1 MARTID
7 KTEVARKMFDEGEGD
22 DLMIEAERSTKRV
35 TIREESNVSLIKRR
49 SPARFIPLSSI
60 VKRSDAQVR
69 LVDFDPE
76 KYPEDKSLLES
87 IRNRGVVTPVMV
99 KEYLEDDDDLL
110 AEARYELI
118 YGHRRVSACKVLGFT
133 TIPAFIVDSAVNS
146 AEVTMTENTGVR
158 TLNAYERARE
168 FADYLASHDISIR
181 AFADRNGYHHSYVSE
196 MVAAYRKA
204 QECPDIEALFKDGL
218 LRYQFVPALADI
230 YRESGK
236 RDRDLLIG
244 TLPELSTKQTRE
256 LIDYYRTAGNAAGY
270 LKESGNNPV
279 SVPSSSDPVQE
290 EKKTVPVQEQLWD
303 ALESDKGYTAKQ
315 AVTYGCTEEDV
326 KKAVKICRNGNA
338 GPEDLRCMLLI
349 RKNGGKISDR
359 TLAVLRRV
367 SEDSNT
373 RKAVSLY
380 IAAYEKLDRQK
391 AACRKRFG
399 SAFPAGSEDAE
410 VLDRLLGFLPGD
422 LKKDNM

>member
-7 KTEVARKMFDEGEGD
+7 KTEVARKMFDEGEQD
-22 DLMIEAERSTKRV
+22 DLMIEAERSAKRV
-35 TIREESNVSLIKRR
+35 TIREESNVSIIKRR
-49 SPARFIPLSSI
+49 SPAQFIPLSSI

-87 IRNRGVVTPVMV
+87 IRNRGLVSPVAV

-110 AEARYELI
+110 AEAKYELI
-118 YGHRRVSACKVLGFT
+118 YGHRRVSACKVLGWT
-133 TIPAFIVDSAVNS
+133 TIPAFIIDSTVNS

-168 FADYLASHDISIR
+168 FANYLASHDSSIR

-244 TLPELSTKQTRE
+244 ILPELSTKQTRE

-270 LKESGNNPV
+270 LNESGNNPV
-279 SVPSSSDPVQE
+279 SVSSGDPVQE
-290 EKKTVPVQEQLWD
+290 AKKTVPVPEELWN
-303 ALESDKGYTAKQ
+303 ALESDKRYTAKQ
-315 AVTYGCTEEDV
+315 AGTYGCTEEDV
-326 KKAVKICRNGNA
+326 RKAVKICRSGNA

-349 RKNGGKISDR
+349 RKNGGKISER
-359 TLAVLRRV
+359 TLDVLRRV

-373 RKAVSLY
+373 QKALSLY
-380 IAAYEKLDRQK
+380 IAAYEKLDKQK

-399 SAFPAGSEDAE
+399 SAVHAGSEEAE
-410 VLDRLLGFLPGD
+410 ILDRLLGIQPGD

>member
-1 MARTID
+1 MPRTID
-7 KTEVARKMFDEGEGD
+7 KTEMVRKMFDEGEPD
-22 DLMIEAERSTKRV
+22 DLMIEAERSAKRV
-35 TIREESNVSLIKRR
+35 TIREESNVSIIKRR
-49 SPARFIPLSSI
+49 SPAQFIPLSSI

-87 IRNRGVVTPVMV
+87 IRNRGLVSPVAV

-110 AEARYELI
+110 ADTKYELI
-118 YGHRRVSACKVLGFT
+118 YGHRRVSACKVLGWT
-133 TIPAFIVDSAVNS
+133 TIPAFIIDSTVNS

-168 FADYLASHDISIR
+168 FANYLASHDISIR
-181 AFADRNGYHHSYVSE
+181 AFADRNGYHHSFVSE

-204 QECPDIEALFKDGL
+204 QECPDIEVLFKDGQ
-218 LRYQFVPALADI
+218 LRYQFIPALVDI
-230 YRESGK
+230 YSGSGK

-244 TLPELSTKQTRE
+244 ILPELSTKQTRE
-256 LIDYYRTAGNAAGY
+256 LIEYYRTAGSAAGY
-270 LKESGNNPV
+270 LNESGNNPV
-279 SVPSSSDPVQE
+279 SVPASDDPVRE
-290 EKKTVPVQEQLWD
+290 DKKTVPALDELWN

-315 AVTYGCTEEDV
+315 AGTYGCTEADV
-326 KKAVKICRNGNA
+326 RKAVKICRSGNA

-349 RKNGGKISDR
+349 RKNGGKISER
-359 TLAVLRRV
+359 TLEVLRRV
-367 SEDSNT
+367 FEDSNT
-373 RKAVSLY
+373 QKAVSLY

-399 SAFPAGSEDAE
+399 SAVPAGSEEAE
-410 VLDRLLGFLPGD
+410 ILDRLLGIRPED

>member
-35 TIREESNVSLIKRR
+35 TIREESNVSIIKRR

-118 YGHRRVSACKVLGFT
+118 YGHRRVSTCKVLGFT

-204 QECPDIEALFKDGL
+204 QECPEIEALFKDGL

-256 LIDYYRTAGNAAGY
+256 LIDYYRTAGNAAGF
-270 LKESGNNPV
+270 LKESGNNPA
-279 SVPSSSDPVQE
+279 SVPFSGDPVQE
-290 EKKTVPVQEQLWD
+290 EKKTVQAPEELWD

-315 AVTYGCTEEDV
+315 AGTYGCTEEDV
-326 KKAVKICRNGNA
+326 RKAVKICRSGNA

-349 RKNGGKISDR
+349 RKNGGKISER

-380 IAAYEKLDRQK
+380 MK
-391 AACRKRFG
+391 G
-399 SAFPAGSEDAE
+399 T
-410 VLDRLLGFLPGD
+410 VFL
-422 LKKDNM
+422 NRT

>member
-35 TIREESNVSLIKRR
+35 TIREESNVSIIKRR

-204 QECPDIEALFKDGL
+204 QKCPEIEALFKDGL
-218 LRYQFVPALADI
+218 LRYQFIPALADI

-236 RDRDLLIG
+236 RDRELLIG
-244 TLPELSTKQTRE
+244 ILPELSTKQTRE

-279 SVPSSSDPVQE
+279 SVPSSGDPVQD
-290 EKKTVPVQEQLWD
+290 EKKTVPVPEELWD
-303 ALESDKGYTAKQ
+303 ALESDKDYTAKQ
-315 AVTYGCTEEDV
+315 AGTYGCTEEDV
-326 KKAVKICRNGNA
+326 RKAVTICRSGNA

-349 RKNGGKISDR
+349 RKNGGKISER

-380 IAAYEKLDRQK
+380 IAAYEKFDRQK
-391 AACRKRFG
+391 AACRKRFS

-410 VLDRLLGFLPGD
+410 VLDRLLGFQPGD

>member
-1 MARTID
+1 MTRMID
-7 KTEVARKMFDEGEGD
+7 KTEMARKMFDEGEPD
-22 DLMIEAERSTKRV
+22 DLMIEAERSAKRV
-35 TIREESNVSLIKRR
+35 TIREESNVSIIKRR
-49 SPARFIPLSSI
+49 SPAQFIPLASI

-87 IRNRGVVTPVMV
+87 IRNRGLVSPVAV

-110 AEARYELI
+110 ADTRYELI
-118 YGHRRVSACKVLGFT
+118 YGHRRVSACKVLGWT
-133 TIPAFIVDSAVNS
+133 TIPAFIIDSTVNS

-168 FADYLASHDISIR
+168 FSSYLASHDISIR

-204 QECPDIEALFKDGL
+204 QECPDIEGLFKDGL

-244 TLPELSTKQTRE
+244 ILPELSTKQTRE
-256 LIDYYRTAGNAAGY
+256 LIEYYRTAGSAAGY

-279 SVPSSSDPVQE
+279 SVPASGDPVQE
-290 EKKTVPVQEQLWD
+290 EKKTVPAPEELWN

-315 AVTYGCTEEDV
+315 AGTYGCTEADV
-326 KKAVKICRNGNA
+326 RKAIKICRSRNA

-349 RKNGGKISDR
+349 RKNGGKISER
-359 TLAVLRRV
+359 TLDVLRRV

-373 RKAVSLY
+373 QKAVSLY

-391 AACRKRFG
+391 AVCRKRFG
-399 SAFPAGSEDAE
+399 TAVHAGSEEAE
-410 VLDRLLGFLPGD
+410 ILDRLLGIQPED